1 MIDLNFKYQE
11 TIKYLKDEAP
21 FNPEIAIVLGS
32 GLGNFADSTKKIK
45 TIQTSEIPGYPASS
59 VEGHKGL
66 IHFSTIENKK
76 IIIFQ
81 GRLHFYEGY
90 NLSDCILPVLLS
102 KKVGCSK
109 IIFTNAAG
117 GINKNLK
124 PGDLMLV
131 ESFNSMNIKAE
142 LTKLIGI
149 SSVEAKIKFLNC
161 PSVKMNQIIG
171 RVAEENKI
179 NLTVGNYYYTK
190 GPNYETPAEI
200 KMIEKF
206 GGDAA
211 GMSTVH
217 EAVFASALNMEV
229 AIISC
234 ITNMAAGISH
244 QKLSHSEVTHTANQ
258 TAEKFSLLLKTAIS
272 NLE

>member
-1 MIDLNFKYQE
+1 MIDLSFKYRDAIE
-11 TIKYLKDEAP
+11 YLTNVSP
-21 FNPEIAIVLGS
+21 FTPDMAIILGS

-45 TIQTSEIPGYPASS
+45 TIQTSEIPGYPAAS

-66 IHFSTIENKK
+66 IHFASIQKK
-76 IIIFQ
+76 KLLIFQ

-90 NLSDCILPVLLS
+90 NLSDCVLPVLLA
-102 KKVGCSK
+102 KKVGCKK

-117 GINKNLK
+117 GINKNFQ

-131 ESFNSMNIKAE
+131 ESFNSLNIKKE
-142 LTKLIGI
+142 LTNLLGI
-149 SSVEAKIKFLNC
+149 SSLESKLNFLDC
-161 PSVKMNQIIG
+161 PSSKMNQTLKEA
-171 RVAEENKI
+171 AEENGIKLHSGI
-179 NLTVGNYYYTK
+179 YYYNK

-200 KMIEKF
+200 GMIYKF

-217 EAVFASALNMEV
+217 EAVYATSINLEI

-234 ITNMAAGISH
+234 ITNMAAGISSG
-244 QKLSHSEVTHTANQ
+244 KLSHTEVTQTANQ
-258 TAEKFSLLLKTAIS
+258 VAEKFTLLLKSAIS
-272 NLE
+272 RF

>member
-11 TIKYLKDEAP
+11 AIDYLKSEAP
-21 FNPEIAIVLGS
+21 FRPEIAIVLGS
-32 GLGNFADSTKKIK
+32 GLGNFASSTEKVKSID
-45 TIQTSEIPGYPASS
+45 TSNIPKYPTSS
-59 VEGHKGL
+59 VEGHSRL
-66 IHFSTIENKK
+66 IHFSNIKNKK
-76 IIIFQ
+76 ILIFQ

-90 NLSDCILPVLLS
+90 ELSDCVLPVLLS
-102 KKVGCSK
+102 KKLGCNK

-117 GINKNLK
+117 GVNKK
-124 PGDLMLV
+124 FSRGDLMLV
-131 ESFNSMNIKAE
+131 ESFNSINIKNE

-149 SSVEAKIKFLNC
+149 SSLTAKNNFVNC
-161 PSVKMNQIIG
+161 PSREMNRIIILTA
-171 RVAEENKI
+171 AEKKI
-179 NLTVGNYYYTK
+179 KLQTGVYFYSK

-200 KMIEKF
+200 KMIERF

-217 EAVFASALNMEV
+217 EAVFASYSNMEV

-244 QKLSHSEVTHTANQ
+244 VKLSHSEVTETANQ
-258 TAEKFSLLLKTAIS
+258 TAAKFSILLKSAVS
-272 NLE
+272 RL